1 MGLLIPN
8 SGEIICDKVNIME
21 DLRGWRSQISFVP
34 QNIILLDDTIKK
46 NICFSLDNDSS
57 FNPEKYKLALKISG
71 LDKILEKFEEKDLSR
86 IGYFSNK
93 ISGGQKQR
101 IGIARAIYE
110 SKPILIMDEA
120 TNSLDEKSENEIIN
134 ELLKL
139 DLTVIL
145 ITHNQ
150 ELIKKCDRIIKIL

>member
-1 MGLLIPN
+1 M
-8 SGEIICDKVNIME
+8 
-21 DLRGWRSQISFVP
+21 
-34 QNIILLDDTIKK
+34 ILSK